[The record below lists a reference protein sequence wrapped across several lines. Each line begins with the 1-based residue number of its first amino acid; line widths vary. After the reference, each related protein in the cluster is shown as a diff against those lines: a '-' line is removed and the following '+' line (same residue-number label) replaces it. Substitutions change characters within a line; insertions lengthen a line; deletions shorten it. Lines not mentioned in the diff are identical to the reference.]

1 MYIQPHT
8 NIKLLHNVPLD
19 DTYEHTIY
27 FDSAS
32 AQYSYFAGLTK
43 YNLTN
48 YTYQRVQKGVA
59 RVGLKADLIYD
70 CNYLMFQN
78 SSFGSKWFYAFIKN
92 IEYVNNECSDV
103 TFEIDVIQTWFFDFS
118 FGQCFVEREHTVTD
132 NIGEHIEPE
141 NVDTGEFVFNNY
153 ESLLSPATDK
163 DMTEMVVCLAIVD
176 VVGQVAKGEL
186 YDGVYGAAE
195 LWVYDSTDVA
205 GIDRKVGEFTEAT
218 DKIISMYMFPKFL
231 IGSIPDTHK
240 LAFSERALKTPVK
253 HLTAPRVTDTLDGY
267 RPKNRKLYTYPFNF
281 CHVDNANGNELNLR
295 YEFFENN
302 KPVFEITGTI
312 TQPVNVMLRPCSYKG
327 VPNYDPLGGYT
338 TLNTES
344 LTLGNYPLCSWNVDA
359 YQAWVAQNSIP
370 LAISSLSS
378 LATTAISGGD
388 MATAALSQVSNIVSQ
403 GYKASI
409 AADICKGTFNNGGVN
424 VADRKQQFYWGRCSV
439 SNQYA
444 KIIDEY
450 FTKYGY
456 SCRRVKYP
464 NTHSRPHWNYVKT
477 VGCIIHGSVPADDS
491 RKICSIF
498 DNGVTFWKE
507 GNQIGNY
514 TLDNSPT

>member
-218 DKIISMYMFPKFL
+218 DKIIGMYMFPKFL

-253 HLTAPRVTDTLDGY
+253 HLAAPRVTDTLDGY

-388 MATAALSQVSNIVSQ
+388 MATAAISQVSNIVSQ

>member
-176 VVGQVAKGEL
+176 VVGQVAQGEL

-218 DKIISMYMFPKFL
+218 DKIIGMYMFPKFL
-231 IGSIPDTHK
+231 IGSIPRTHK
-240 LAFSERALKTPVK
+240 LAFSERALKTPVN

-378 LATTAISGGD
+378 LATTAVSGGD
-388 MATAALSQVSNIVSQ
+388 MATAAISQVSNIVSQ

-498 DNGVTFWKE
+498 DNGITYWKE